1 VLHLAPHIKISI
13 TVVIGGGRILYSNL
27 MAARGEFDMSGTVSI
42 GKLRDFA
49 KFLRLLL
56 RFGDELSGGGNI
68 DRRVKVVGGDVGK
81 FRFAF
86 CANFPIFI
94 CGELEKKLG
103 KNDTGTKRTRKDVG
117 RRFCTTFRRNK
128 KDELSKKGDRDVM
141 EEISDDG
148 KKLLF

>member
-68 DRRVKVVGGDVGK
+68 DRRVKVVGGMSENSDLRFVRI
-81 FRFAF
+81 FRFSF
-86 CANFPIFI
+86 VESWKRNW
-94 CGELEKKLG
+94 EKMTRGQSEPG
-103 KNDTGTKRTRKDVG
+103 KMLVVDFVQRFGGIKRTNCR
-117 RRFCTTFRRNK
+117 
-128 KDELSKKGDRDVM
+128 KKGIGM
-141 EEISDDG
+141 
-148 KKLLF
+148 